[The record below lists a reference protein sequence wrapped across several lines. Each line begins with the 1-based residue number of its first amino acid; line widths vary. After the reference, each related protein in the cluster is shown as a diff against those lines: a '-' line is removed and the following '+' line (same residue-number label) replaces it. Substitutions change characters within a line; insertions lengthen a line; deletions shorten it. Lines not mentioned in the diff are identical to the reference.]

1 MLRLSQLSI
10 TQYCCVN
17 CDPGDPREAGEP
29 GCKGQA
35 ATQVKWS
42 GVRGHLSSM
51 SGLLIRKCCLS
62 LQGVHRACRVL
73 DAYSQSDINLLRQ
86 HRTSRCSDCGENVSG
101 TERPWLRLMVM
112 LQHRGVIIR
121 IVSERKTNSH
131 FSGNVFILWT
141 PFSL

>member
-17 CDPGDPREAGEP
+17 CDPDDLPEAGEP

-62 LQGVHRACRVL
+62 LQGVHRVCRVL
-73 DAYSQSDINLLRQ
+73 DAYSQSDINLLRRLAAQ
-86 HRTSRCSDCGENVSG
+86 NVRLWQESIRNRETLVTADGDAATHRDDN
-101 TERPWLRLMVM
+101 
-112 LQHRGVIIR
+112 
-121 IVSERKTNSH
+121 
-131 FSGNVFILWT
+131 
-141 PFSL
+141 